1 MKNRTKSAL
10 TLVVALI
17 AFVFV
22 SPRAAYA
29 ISQPQVATVAYLSM
43 NSGSS
48 SVVNF
53 NSAKCGASNTKTVQK
68 NKQSKCGSK
77 GTQATK
83 MSKKGATSKCG
94 SKGANATKMTKKG
107 ATSKCG
113 SKADSTKMK
122 AKKAQG
128 KCGQGK
134 CGGGL

>member
-22 SPRAAYA
+22 SPNGAFA
-29 ISQPQVATVAYLSM
+29 INQLQVATVANLSL
-43 NSGSS
+43 NSGSNS
-48 SVVNF
+48 AVNF
-53 NSAKCGASNTKTVQK
+53 NSAKCGASNKKTVK
-68 NKQSKCGSK
+68 
-77 GTQATK
+77 TD
-83 MSKKGATSKCG
+83 KKKKETKCG
-94 SKGANATKMTKKG
+94 SKGAKTTKITKKG

-134 CGGGL
+134 CGGSL

>member
-48 SVVNF
+48 SAVNF
-53 NSAKCGASNTKTVQK
+53 NSAKCGASNTKTVK
-68 NKQSKCGSK
+68 SVKKDKQSKCGSK
-77 GTQATK
+77 GTKATK
-83 MSKKGATSKCG
+83 MS
-94 SKGANATKMTKKG
+94 KKG